1 MKWWS
6 ISRKGSLVKWLERSV
21 WAVVT
26 RVHRQ
31 CLLSSIQWSG
41 YVPYRWVDSL
51 ASSKVTRTL
60 KNTLKYWG
68 SIRSHRLANYSV
80 PITGSWKQI
89 MHQDTSPP
97 SLDLAHG
104 RGSTKC
110 QIYRGQHS
118 HQDLSPTDNALVS
131 AKEQSEFFF
140 IFFFIDLALKRTQN
154 TSCRCVERNAIAIHK
169 RTAWFSSTL
178 VFAWFSFRS
187 DILHDMIN

>member
-1 MKWWS
+1 MDKV
-6 ISRKGSLVKWLERSV
+6 G
-21 WAVVT
+21 ADVV
-26 RVHRQ
+26 
-31 CLLSSIQWSG
+31 LLHGCPQSCMSA
-41 YVPYRWVDSL
+41 L
-51 ASSKVTRTL
+51 ASSKVKRTL

-68 SIRSHRLANYSV
+68 SIWSHRLANYSV

-89 MHQDTSPP
+89 MHQVTSPP

-131 AKEQSEFFF
+131 AKEQSEKKH
-140 IFFFIDLALKRTQN
+140 IFDSALKRTQN

-169 RTAWFSSTL
+169 RTA
-178 VFAWFSFRS
+178 
-187 DILHDMIN
+187 